1 MTGQKRQ
8 EIEIGGKR
16 HHLLFSYNML
26 CMVEE
31 QGGTKELLS
40 ADIGAKNFTGARAI
54 LWAAINAAKA
64 ESVTVDEAGD
74 LCEKYAEEHG
84 GIDALAKKIND
95 MLSAANLV
103 GATGK
108 NPDPAPETPAA
119 AKRAPSKN

>member
-64 ESVTVDEAGD
+64 ESVTIEEAGD
-74 LCEKYAEEHG
+74 LCEKYADEHG
-84 GIDALAKKIND
+84 GIEPLAQKINE
-95 MLSAANLV
+95 MLGTANLV
-103 GATGK
+103 GTTAK
-108 NPDPAPETPAA
+108 NPEVAPVQKKRGASET
-119 AKRAPSKN
+119 

>member
-1 MTGQKRQ
+1 MSGQKRQ

-54 LWAAINAAKA
+54 LWAAINASRT
-64 ESVTVDEAGD
+64 ESVTIEEAGD
-74 LCEKYAEEHG
+74 LCERYAEEHG
-84 GIDALAKKIND
+84 GIEALARKINE
-95 MLSAANLV
+95 MLAAANLV
-103 GATGK
+103 GVTGK
-108 NPDPAPETPAA
+108 NPDPAPETAEQPI
-119 AKRAPSKN
+119 SQT

>member
-8 EIEIGGKR
+8 EIEICGKR

-64 ESVTVDEAGD
+64 ESVTIEEAGD
-74 LCEKYAEEHG
+74 LCEKYADEHG
-84 GIDALAKKIND
+84 GIEPLAKKINE
-95 MLSAANLV
+95 MLGAANLV
-103 GATGK
+103 GTAVK
-108 NPDPAPETPAA
+108 NPEPAPAPKKRGALET
-119 AKRAPSKN
+119 

>member
-40 ADIGAKNFTGARAI
+40 ADMGAKNFTGARAI
-54 LWAAINAAKA
+54 LWAAINASKA
-64 ESVTVDEAGD
+64 ESVTIDEAGD

-84 GIDALAKKIND
+84 GIEALAKKINE
-95 MLSAANLV
+95 MLQLANLV

-108 NPDPAPETPAA
+108 NPNPAPATPAA
-119 AKRAPSKN
+119 AERAPSES

>member
-8 EIEIGGKR
+8 EIEIGGR
-16 HHLLFSYNML
+16 RYHLLFSYNML
-26 CMVEE
+26 CMVEQ

-54 LWAAINAAKA
+54 LWAAINAGKA
-64 ESVTVDEAGD
+64 ASVTIDEAGD

-84 GIDALAKKIND
+84 GIEALAQKINE
-95 MLSAANLV
+95 MLTAANLV

-108 NPDPAPETPAA
+108 NPKPAPEVTEQIPAV
-119 AKRAPSKN
+119 SET